1 MAEFA
6 AASSAAGLISL
17 GLEVTKGLVKYCQA
31 WKSLPK
37 DMQVLQTHL
46 QALSQTLEALSGVVS
61 SASVDRKST
70 AYSCMDDAIVRCG
83 AGLRDLEVVWKKY
96 NATETAS
103 SDMSKLRAG
112 LNRALYPFQK
122 EDVAVLNTTLNRLQA
137 NLKTASDVFLM

>member
-96 NATETAS
+96 KSPAK
-103 SDMSKLRAG
+103 SKLGAG
-112 LNRALYPFQK
+112 ISRALCPFQK